1 MAAKLWPLLRS
12 FLIAIIAFGAMLVLT
27 HLPLF
32 SLLQLKGLDFLFLLR
47 GRLSPPPEL
56 VIVAIDEPSFA
67 EIAKQWPWPRSVHAR
82 LIEQLN
88 KAGARVIGFDVL
100 FSEPSDDPAEDQALE
115 RAIRETGNV
124 VLVSDRAVIDDP
136 LFRYMTP
143 VDPIPGFKETAEVGV
158 TTLRIDPD
166 GTVRRARLLTPD
178 DLPSFPVQIARRYLA
193 HRTDQERG
201 IQPLKWRKW
210 AQVELSKVVLI
221 NHLGPPRTVKTVSY
235 YQALEYEHMLPR
247 GIFTDKIVLVGRS
260 LETVPEPQRISPDTF
275 LTPFSLSAEGPT
287 SGVEIQ
293 ATIVH
298 NLLQGDFIV
307 ELGEPVRFALLIL
320 LALLGSLMLSG
331 LRPLSG
337 LVVTVVLATLV
348 FVMAF
353 MAFSKAGVW
362 LPVLLATVTLGLIYG
377 GHLVVRVLVAERER
391 RQALEEMN
399 QSLEEK
405 VAERTEALSAAN
417 RELSARHQQLEEA
430 YQELAKTE
438 EQLIQSEKMASL
450 GLLVAGV
457 AHELNN
463 PVSFVHN
470 NLELIE
476 EYVERLTRVIEAYEV
491 VDISSGPASR
501 RLEELKKQLK
511 LDVTLNTLDELI
523 TSCKQGTERVKK
535 IVMDLRTFSRTDDI
549 GPMPVDLH
557 QGIDSTLYLLER
569 EYRDRI
575 TVHREYGDLPKV
587 ECYPGQV
594 NQVLM
599 NLLQN
604 AAQAITGKGEVWIKT
619 TTEGEWVTVTIRD
632 NGSGIPEKDLPRIF
646 DPFFTTKPVGQGT
659 GLGLSITYGII
670 QKHGGRIRV
679 KSEVNA
685 GTEFIVELPVRLLG
699 ERYEALRAS
708 HRRR

>member
-1 MAAKLWPLLRS
+1 MAAKLWPVLRG

-32 SLLQLKGLDFLFLLR
+32 PLLQLKGLDLLFLLR
-47 GRLSPPPEL
+47 GRLSPPSAI
-56 VIVAIDEPSFA
+56 VIVAIDEPSFT
-67 EIAKQWPWPRSVHAR
+67 EISKQWPWPRSVHAR

-88 KAGARVIGFDVL
+88 KAGAKIIGFDVL
-100 FSEPSDDPAEDQALE
+100 FAERSDPAEDQALE
-115 RAIRETGNV
+115 RAIREAGNI

-136 LFRYMTP
+136 LFRHTIR
-143 VDPIPGFKETAEVGV
+143 VDPIPAFKEAAEVGV
-158 TTLRIDPD
+158 TTHRIDPD
-166 GTVRRARLLTPD
+166 GTVRWARLLTPD
-178 DLPSFPVQIARRYLA
+178 LPSFSVQIARRYLA
-193 HRTDQERG
+193 HRTGQERS
-201 IQPLKWRKW
+201 IQLSEWRKW
-210 AQVELSKVVLI
+210 GEVELSKEVLI

-235 YQALEYEHMLPR
+235 YQALEYEQMLPP
-247 GIFTDKIVLVGRS
+247 GIFANKIVLVGRS

-275 LTPFSLSAEGPT
+275 LTPFSLIAGGPT

-298 NLLQGDFIV
+298 NLLQGNFIV
-307 ELGEPVRFALLIL
+307 ELGVPVRFTLLML
-320 LALLGSLMLSG
+320 LALLGSLTLLR
-331 LRPLSG
+331 LRPVSG
-337 LVVTVVLATLV
+337 LVATVVLATLV
-348 FVMAF
+348 FVIAF
-353 MAFSKAGVW
+353 VAFSKAGVW
-362 LPVLLATVTLGLIYG
+362 LPALPGMVELGLVYV
-377 GHLVVRVLVAERER
+377 GHLMAWTYVAERER
-391 RQALEEMN
+391 RQMLEEMN
-399 QSLEEK
+399 RSLEEK
-405 VAERTEALSAAN
+405 VAERTEALSAAH
-417 RELSARHQQLEEA
+417 RELSERHQQLEEA

-463 PVSFVHN
+463 PISFVHN
-470 NLELIE
+470 NLEFIE
-476 EYVERLTRVIEAYEV
+476 EYVERLTRIIEAYEV
-491 VDISSGPASR
+491 VDISNSSASR
-501 RLEELKKQLK
+501 RLEELKKQVK

-569 EYRDRI
+569 EYQDRI

-594 NQVLM
+594 NQVFM

-632 NGSGIPEKDLPRIF
+632 NGSGIPERELPRIF

-670 QKHGGRIRV
+670 QKHGGHIRV
-679 KSEVNA
+679 KSELNA
-685 GTEFIVELPVRLLG
+685 GAEFTVELPVRLLG
-699 ERYEALRAS
+699 ERHEALRAS
-708 HRRR
+708 NRRR